1 MAKTQQ
7 PKKENLSGESS
18 NPGARNNSRKNFFSS
33 ILSFWAKYQIAIAL
47 FFLVF
52 AILFPII
59 FDKQYFIAVGI
70 TVLMYA
76 SLSVSL
82 NLITGYMGI
91 TSLGHAAFMGIGA
104 YTAALLSTKLGA
116 NFLITFSSAAVVAG
130 MFGVILGLPSL
141 RIKGRYLAIVTLGFS
156 EIARLLELNWMSLTR
171 GPQGIAAIP
180 KMGLF
185 GVVFKTP
192 IAKYYVILALLVV
205 VILIVSA
212 IINSRIGRAIRAIR
226 DDETAAAAM
235 GIDVFKKKI
244 LIFAIS
250 SALAGASGAY
260 FAHYMSFID
269 PNAFNITQAFL
280 ILSMTIFGG
289 LASIPGSI
297 FGALVLI
304 VLPEA
309 LRFLIDYRQV
319 IYGLIIIIM
328 MVYQPSGL
336 FGSFNL
342 KHIQQQDQF
351 NKTHTRER

>member
-1 MAKTQQ
+1 MATTQQ
-7 PKKENLSGESS
+7 SKKENLSGESS
-18 NPGARNNSRKNFFSS
+18 SLNARNNSWKNLFSS
-33 ILSFWAKYQIAIAL
+33 ILSFWAKHQIAVAL
-47 FFLVF
+47 FFLIF

-59 FDKQYFIAVGI
+59 FNKQYLIAVGI

-104 YTAALLSTKLGA
+104 YTAALLSTKFGA
-116 NFLITFSSAAVVAG
+116 NFLITFSAAAVVAG
-130 MFGVILGLPSL
+130 LFGVLLGLPSL

-156 EIARLLELNWMSLTR
+156 EIARLIELNWMKVTR
-171 GPQGIAAIP
+171 GPQGISGIP

-192 IAKYYVILALLVV
+192 ASKYYVILGLLILI
-205 VILIVSA
+205 ILIVSA
-212 IINSRIGRAIRAIR
+212 IINSRVGRSIRAIR

-269 PNAFNITQAFL
+269 PNAFNIQQAFL

-289 LASIPGSI
+289 MASIPGSI
-297 FGALVLI
+297 FGALMLI
-304 VLPEA
+304 ILPEA

-319 IYGLIIIIM
+319 IYGLVIIIM
-328 MVYQPSGL
+328 LVYQPSGL

-351 NKTHTRER
+351 SKTHTREQ